1 MKTPSAFTKH
11 PLPARLPHSG
21 APSLPGEE
29 GVGLDIEKSL
39 EVLCRGGVILYPTDT
54 VWGIGCDATSSVAV
68 ERIYAIKRRSEARTM
83 LTLVGSRDMLAAYM
97 DEVPDIAVQLD
108 AEAVRPLSIIYP
120 KARNLASNLIAD
132 DGSIGIRMVKEPFCR
147 QLIKAF
153 GKPVVSTSANISGE
167 PAPGTFSEISGEVK
181 AAVDYIVRWRQDD
194 RQPAT
199 ASSIIKLNTDG
210 SYRVLRQ

>member
-1 MKTPSAFTKH
+1 MF
-11 PLPARLPHSG
+11 R
-21 APSLPGEE
+21 E
-29 GVGLDIEKSL
+29 DIEKSL
-39 EVLCRGGVILYPTDT
+39 EILNRGGVILYPTDT
-54 VWGIGCDATSSVAV
+54 VWGIGCDATNSAAV
-68 ERIYAIKRRSEARTM
+68 DRIYAIKRRNGARSM
-83 LTLVGSRDMLAAYM
+83 LTLVDDPDMLAGYVEKA
-97 DEVPDIAVQLD
+97 PGIAIRLD
-108 AEAVRPLSIIYP
+108 AEAVQPLSIIYP

-167 PAPGTFSEISGEVK
+167 PAPGIFDEISGEIR
-181 AAVDYIVRWRQDD
+181 AAVDYIVRWRQND

-210 SYRVLRQ
+210 SYHVLR